1 MTFRNHNSYITR
13 TRLGCQVLS
22 HLHWHSQCHSVLA
35 MALFFVAC
43 APHGARGAEAWWLE
57 MPKSVQEA
65 LLKRISAGKTDDAV
79 AAVALLPELVKSGKV
94 REIERFTEGPDGN
107 ATPAHHK
114 ERSLKVSKGQ
124 MKGQTLITGASYGHS
139 AKLQCAREL
148 RIRTKGNGL
157 GADLRIVTLS
167 PLGKTWQPIFCLVIG
182 DTARVLLEREPRA
195 EVISLMPAAILEIQS
210 KGEQPISA
218 SWLGEKDPFLTRE
231 TIPERKTGP
240 LKPGCGLEFEDT
252 VMTDRGPSGQMISW
266 GHTLRCALLSK
277 RSLGLELSW
286 TGSPRVKRAN
296 YREAHAALTL
306 DEPAI
311 ESAETL
317 VFKDL
322 AERSGEWAAEENGQT
337 TGKATLKMMRI
348 PSLSQ

>member
-1 MTFRNHNSYITR
+1 MINNIILSILFAI
-13 TRLGCQVLS
+13 GC
-22 HLHWHSQCHSVLA
+22 
-35 MALFFVAC
+35 
-43 APHGARGAEAWWLE
+43 
-57 MPKSVQEA
+57 
-65 LLKRISAGKTDDAV
+65 ISAHADIFVPGANGNDDAPSSNQDTV
-79 AAVALLPELVKSGKV
+79 IDISHACCLSTA
-94 REIERFTEGPDGN
+94 
-107 ATPAHHK
+107 
-114 ERSLKVSKGQ
+114 Q
-124 MKGQTLITGASYGHS
+124 
-139 AKLQCAREL
+139 
-148 RIRTKGNGL
+148 
-157 GADLRIVTLS
+157 DL
-167 PLGKTWQPIFCLVIG
+167 
-182 DTARVLLEREPRA
+182 
-195 EVISLMPAAILEIQS
+195 
-210 KGEQPISA
+210 
-218 SWLGEKDPFLTRE
+218 FLTRE
-231 TIPERKTGP
+231 SIPERKTGP

-348 PSLSQ
+348 PGLSQ

>member
-1 MTFRNHNSYITR
+1 
-13 TRLGCQVLS
+13 
-22 HLHWHSQCHSVLA
+22 
-35 MALFFVAC
+35 MALFLVAC
-43 APHGARGAEAWWLE
+43 APYGARGAEAWWIE

-65 LLKRISAGKTDDAV
+65 LLKRIAAGKTDDSV

-94 REIERFTEGPDGN
+94 REIERFTEGPDGT

-139 AKLQCAREL
+139 AKLKGAREL

-167 PLGKTWQPIFCLVIG
+167 PLGKTWQPTFCLVIG

-218 SWLGEKDPFLTRE
+218 SWLLGEKDPFLTRE
-231 TIPERKTGP
+231 TIPERKTGT

-252 VMTDRGPSGQMISW
+252 VMTDRGPSGQMMYW

-306 DEPAI
+306 DEP
-311 ESAETL
+311 
-317 VFKDL
+317 FL
-322 AERSGEWAAEENGQT
+322 AKKAPAAFDDFTEKSGELITESESSNEGEVT
-337 TGKATLKMMRI
+337 VSLNRI
-348 PSLSQ
+348 PTPAP